1 VNSPVYLLCLL
12 VAIGGML
19 LIDRRFHLFF
29 WRDAAAAAL
38 VTAAGTGF
46 LLLWD
51 AVGIA
56 AGIFLHGAAAI
67 STGIMLAPQLPLE
80 EPVFLVFLVQTTMV
94 LYAGADRLLAARER
108 RVRARRARDDTPALE
123 RARHERTGHERTGRE
138 RQVRR

>member
-1 VNSPVYLLCLL
+1 MTSPVYLLCLVL
-12 VAIGGML
+12 AMGGML
-19 LIDRRFHLFF
+19 LIDRRFRLFF

-51 AVGIA
+51 AAGIA
-56 AGIFLHGAAAI
+56 TGIFRHGSAAI
-67 STGIMLAPQLPLE
+67 STGILLAPALPLE

-94 LYAGADRLLAARER
+94 LYTGADRLLAARER
-108 RVRARRARDDTPALE
+108 RMRERRGLPA
-123 RARHERTGHERTGRE
+123 RE

>member
-1 VNSPVYLLCLL
+1 MTPLVYALCLL
-12 VAIGGML
+12 AAIGGML
-19 LIDRRFHLFF
+19 LIDRHFRLFF

-38 VTAAGTGF
+38 VTAAGTVF

-56 AGIFLHGAAAI
+56 TGIFLHGSAGFT
-67 STGIMLAPQLPLE
+67 TGIMLAPQLPLE

-94 LYAGADRLLAARER
+94 LYTGADRLLS
-108 RVRARRARDDTPALE
+108 ARD
-123 RARHERTGHERTGRE
+123 